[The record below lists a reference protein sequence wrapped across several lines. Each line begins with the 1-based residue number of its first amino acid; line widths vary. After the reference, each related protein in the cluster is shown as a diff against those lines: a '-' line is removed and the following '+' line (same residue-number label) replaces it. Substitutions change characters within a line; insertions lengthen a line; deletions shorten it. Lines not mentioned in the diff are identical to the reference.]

1 MFVASP
7 PGLAFK
13 MLKGMDAFV
22 YVVCMNDEFCANE
35 EEGSEFREVREN
47 RVSCEPWKRAMSL
60 EWGKIERLRENSVK
74 RQFIIIIKR
83 IFFI

>member
-47 RVSCEPWKRAMSL
+47 RVSCEP
-60 EWGKIERLRENSVK
+60 
-74 RQFIIIIKR
+74 
-83 IFFI
+83 